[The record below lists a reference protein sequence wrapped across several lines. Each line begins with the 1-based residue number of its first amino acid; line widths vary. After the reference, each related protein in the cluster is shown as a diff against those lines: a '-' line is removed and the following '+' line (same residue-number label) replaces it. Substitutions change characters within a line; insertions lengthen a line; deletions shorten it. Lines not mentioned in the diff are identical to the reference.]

1 MFPRAAASE
10 VLEAC
15 QEDYMMGTVKL
26 QPGGSMI
33 SAQVCTE
40 TYPFAQPSPFCY
52 ITVT

>member
-26 QPGGSMI
+26 LPGGSMI

-40 TYPFAQPSPFCY
+40 TTRLHSRDIA
-52 ITVT
+52 VA